1 MRRSAPRGPRP
12 AHLFAWV
19 QALFV
24 LLLGASSARALDWA
38 TLAQPV
44 GTYVGDTANPGGV
57 YSPAAI
63 NTVLGGIPPFDSATS
78 VTLIR
83 LTQTQQFVRFY
94 NPTDPANPSSAIGS
108 WMMRASEI
116 RGLTVEQI
124 RAKFALPAL
133 PTNMVQVVVPTG
145 YALYTGI
152 AAPIAGWGEGGG
164 LQNRAMAGKPPSAE
178 IAADP
183 WLPASS
189 YANAQALGGAPVLSY
204 KYAASG
210 SKAGA
215 RMGAYMDGVA
225 PRAGSDLEGIY
236 NALDTLAFTGG
247 SAGVAQAMGRFSP
260 AQFDA
265 LNRVNART
273 GVLLAAAFDAR
284 AASLALGLDA
294 AAPGGATSGEPVLLA
309 FSGGLGELAE
319 VLSGRGQRQ
328 ARLGEWGLWLRGTG
342 EYVRDNA
349 KGQTP
354 YSAVTAAV
362 HAGADRSAGPG
373 LVLGLGVGFARTH
386 LDWEQDGGEGVTNTA
401 SLSGYG
407 FWTGGEYFANGDVT
421 VDAAFTEARRRIL
434 TVVADRVARSSQSG
448 EGVAA
453 RVRAGRRMALEAEG
467 WTLTPALELAYGLH
481 RQNAFSENGAG
492 DLDLD
497 VRPATAQTLRTGA
510 ELALGRRME
519 LTGRDVLIVE
529 AALGWQRET
538 PLDSRVMR
546 SSFSG
551 YAQSFQT
558 YGDDTPRDSLLV
570 RAGLTEGGAD
580 GFTRYARYSGTVRD
594 RFQAHS
600 LELGCRWSF

>member
-12 AHLFAWV
+12 AQLFAWV
-19 QALFV
+19 QVLLV
-24 LLLGASSARALDWA
+24 LLLGLSPALALDWEA
-38 TLAQPV
+38 LAQPQGV
-44 GTYVGDTANPGGV
+44 YVGDTANPGGV

-83 LTQTQQFVRFY
+83 LTRTQQFVRFY
-94 NPTDPANPSSAIGS
+94 NPTDPTNPSSAIGS

-116 RGLTVEQI
+116 RGLTAEQI

-164 LQNRAMAGKPPSAE
+164 LQNRTMASKPPSAE

-189 YANAQALGGAPVLSY
+189 YVNAQALAGVPVLSY
-204 KYAASG
+204 AYAASG
-210 SKAGA
+210 SRVGA

-225 PRAGSDLEGIY
+225 ARAGSDLEGVY
-236 NALDTLAFTGG
+236 NALDTLVFTGG
-247 SAGVAQAMGRFSP
+247 TASVAQAMGRFSP

-265 LNRVNART
+265 LNSVNART
-273 GVLLAAAFDAR
+273 GVLRAAAIDAR
-284 AASLALGLDA
+284 AATLALGLDA
-294 AAPGGATSGEPVLLA
+294 ADAEGSASGEPVLLA
-309 FSGGLGELAE
+309 FSGGLEELAG
-319 VLSGRGQRQ
+319 VLPGLGQRR
-328 ARLGEWGLWLRGTG
+328 ARLGDWGLWLRGTG

-349 KGQTP
+349 KGQIP
-354 YSAVTAAV
+354 YSALTAAL
-362 HAGADRSAGPG
+362 HAGADRRAGEN
-373 LVLGLGVGFARTH
+373 LVLGLGAGFARTL
-386 LDWEQDGGEGVTNTA
+386 LDWEQDGGDSVTSTL
-401 SLSGYG
+401 SLAGYG
-407 FWTGGEYFANGDVT
+407 FWNSGEYFVNGDVAL
-421 VDAAFTEARRRIL
+421 DAAFTEARRRIA
-434 TVVADRVARSSQSG
+434 TAVTDRVARSSQSG
-448 EGVAA
+448 EGASA
-453 RVRAGRRMALEAEG
+453 RLRAGRRMALGQSG
-467 WTLTPALELAYGLH
+467 WTLTPSLELGYALH
-481 RQNAFSENGAG
+481 RQNAFSETGAG

-497 VRPATAQTLRTGA
+497 VRAATAQTLRSGV
-510 ELALGRRME
+510 ELALGRR
-519 LTGRDVLIVE
+519 LASIGAGALAFE
-529 AALGWQRET
+529 AALGWRRET

-551 YAQSFQT
+551 YAQSFQS
-558 YGDDTPRDSLLV
+558 YGDDTPRDSVLL
-570 RAGLTEGGAD
+570 RAELAEGGAD
-580 GFTRYARYSGTVRD
+580 GFTRYARYSGALRD